1 MRDLAATSLTEIVGA
16 GGGGG
21 GGGGGVEAPDTLHS
35 IATAKIL
42 DIVSEGPIVG
52 PVDGLKSVVLGGTP
66 IQNPDGSTNFQNFS
80 VDWRLGTSDQTF
92 LPGFQS
98 VENEIAVGVALTSD
112 VPWSKAVQNTQLTA
126 VRVRF
131 GVPAIETQDKSNGN
145 INGYKIDYAIDIATD
160 GGSFTQVL
168 TNSFTGKAASL
179 YERTER
185 INLPASKAGWVV
197 RVRRLTP
204 NKHDSSIQDTVNIEA
219 LTEVIDR
226 KLRYPN
232 TALFGMQFDAKSFSS
247 IPTRGYLVRGRI
259 IAIPSNY
266 DPETRTYFG
275 TWDGT
280 FKQGWTNNPAWI
292 FRDLALHPRYGCG
305 RSIDA
310 SVLDKWSLY
319 EIAQYCDVMVPDGLG
334 GMEPRFTC
342 NAVIQSQA
350 DAFKVLQDVAGI
362 FRGQAHWGAGA
373 VVATADM
380 PMEPARVYTQANVI
394 DGKFNYSGTSRKSRY
409 TVAQVSYNDKTNQFK
424 QAVEYVQDD
433 DGLARY
439 GIIKASITAFGTTSQ
454 GQAHRLGL
462 WAIHSSR
469 LETQTVS
476 FSVGLDGT
484 MAAPGEVI
492 AVADAKKAGRR
503 IGGRI
508 RGMSDLSTV
517 VLDKAPV
524 VKVGD
529 DLTVIMP
536 DGFAQKRAVSNIN
549 GDTIK
554 VNPAFTDMGVSGAVW
569 MVESDDLV
577 SQLFRVISIAEESD
591 NGQVV
596 YTMNCA
602 QHEPGKYALIDN
614 GAQIKKRP
622 ITVIPPSVQPPPA
635 NVRIT
640 QNVVIDQGTAKTT
653 MTVAWDAADKATSY
667 LAKWRKDN
675 GEWVSMPVTGALSLD
690 VVGVYAGMYEA
701 QVRAVNAMGVTS
713 IPGMSQPTAIKGK
726 TGAPPAVSLLTASQN
741 QLFAIEINWGFP
753 GNGSA
758 NDTQRTDIW
767 QSRTPAFSDGVLQGS
782 YAYPTS
788 KAVLMGLAAGQAIYF
803 WARLVDTSGNIGPWY
818 PVETGA
824 GVKGMSSADASPVLD
839 LLAGQITDSQLGKD
853 LLSKVDAIPAL
864 TDEVAALN
872 SDVADLNTSIAQIP
886 QIKSDVS
893 GLQKNVSGLS
903 TSVSSLSTAVTAIP
917 GIQTD
922 VKGLSTAVSSLSTST
937 AGIPGMSK
945 QIQDNANA
953 IAQLSTVDLPALNT
967 SVADLDAHVSELHDQ
982 VFPWMAGDDGA
993 LAGND
998 GALAGIVTEQSMR
1011 EEADFALGQRIEG
1024 VGAALNSQGDEIRA
1038 SVMQEMQ
1045 ARADGD
1051 MAQAELTT
1059 ALRADF
1065 NDNAAAVSQQLQAQ
1079 ADATRAVASDVS
1091 ALKTSVGDNAAAISN
1106 LSTASSDADA
1116 ALARQITNL
1125 STSAAADIAAAVST
1139 EQKARVDGDAANA
1152 QAISTLSTSFSS
1164 NAAAVQSQI
1173 QANADA
1179 NKATASDVS
1188 ALNTSVK
1195 DNAASISALSTASSE
1210 GDKALAASIAAL
1222 STSTADGLGAAIKT
1236 EQQARV
1242 DGDSA
1247 NATAISSLQSTV
1259 KDTNAAIATLSTAS
1273 ADADKAL
1280 AQSIANLST
1289 STSKDI
1295 AAAVSTETSAR
1306 IDGDKAN
1313 ADAITALN
1321 TTVKDNTAGISALST
1336 ASADADKALAQSIS
1350 DLKTQTGKDITAAVA
1365 TEATARTSGDAAN
1378 AKSITDLTTKFNDNA
1393 ASVQTQIQ
1401 AGADANAANASAI
1414 SKLGATV
1421 DGNTSAINSLQ
1432 KTTSDADAAMAQQI
1446 AGLTAQVNP
1455 AMAGDDG
1462 PMSGN
1467 DSALAGVYTEA
1478 DARAEADM
1486 ALAQKIESVQAT
1498 LSAQGDTLNAAVQ
1511 SETQARTDADGAL
1524 AQSITSLTASF
1535 NDNAASVAQ
1544 QLQAQSDA
1552 TSAVA
1557 SSVTSLTT
1565 DVKGNKAAISD
1576 LAAATSDADSALG
1589 QRITDLSVSTAAD
1602 TKAQIATEQKARV
1615 DGDSANADAITSL
1628 RADYNANSAL
1638 VQEQINVVSD
1648 STSANALSITNLQSS
1663 VKDANAAISTES
1675 KARSDGDTANA
1686 TAITNL
1692 ATKTTADIGAAI
1704 TTEAKARS
1712 DADTALTQSITN
1724 LSSTVDKNAATV
1736 TTLQKTVT
1744 DGDAAN
1750 AQAITDLRA
1759 QTATDISSAVNTE
1772 ATARVSGDKVN
1783 ADAITTLQSSVK
1795 DTSATVQTQGKTLAA
1810 LDGQLSASYTIKAQ
1824 VVNGQTYAA
1833 SMALGA
1839 DGSGNTSIL
1848 FSASTFAVIDPSS
1861 GKVSSPFAIQN
1872 GQVFI
1877 ANGFISNGY
1886 ITNAM
1891 LGDATVTTAKIANG
1905 SIDQARIQN
1914 GAIGSAQIQDGA
1926 INTAK
1931 IGDAQISTAKIGV
1944 AQIDTLRIAGGA
1956 VTTGQYFEGNRT
1968 MSGNFWCTGGP
1979 VMFVYGGYNSS
1990 TFTLLIDGGV
2000 VAVHQNTNNPE
2011 YSIYSTTLGAGT
2023 HSFQLS
2029 IANPLG
2035 GTVRLT
2041 VYEFKR

>member
-1 MRDLAATSLTEIVGA
+1 MRNLAATSPMELIGA
-16 GGGGG
+16 KGG

-52 PVDGLKSVVLGGTP
+52 PIDGLKSVVLGGTP
-66 IQNPDGSTNFQNFS
+66 IQNPDGSTNFQNYS

-92 LPGFQS
+92 MPGFPS

-112 VPWSKAVQNTQLTA
+112 TPWSKAVQNTQLTA
-126 VRVRF
+126 VRIRF
-131 GVPAIETQDKSNGN
+131 GVPAIEVQDKSNGN
-145 INGYKIDYAIDIATD
+145 IDGYKIDYAIDVATD

-168 TNSFTGKAASL
+168 TNSLSGKAASL

-185 INLPASKAGWVV
+185 INLPVSKTGWVV

-232 TALFGMQFDAKSFSS
+232 TAVFGMQFDAKSFSS

-266 DPETRTYFG
+266 DPESRTYFG

-310 SVLDKWSLY
+310 SALDKWSLY
-319 EIAQYCDVMVPDGLG
+319 EIARYCDVMVPDGLG

-342 NAVIQSQA
+342 NTVIQSQA

-362 FRGQAHWGAGA
+362 FRGQAYWGAGS
-373 VVATADM
+373 VIATADM
-380 PMEPARVYTQANVI
+380 PMEPAHVYTQANVI
-394 DGKFNYSGTSRKSRY
+394 DGEFNYSGTSRKSRY

-439 GIIKASITAFGTTSQ
+439 GVIKASITAFGTTSQ

-469 LETQTVS
+469 LETQTLS

-484 MAAPGEVI
+484 MAAPGDVI

-508 RGMSDLSTV
+508 RGMSDMATV

-536 DGFAQKRAVSNIN
+536 DGFAQKRAVSSVN

-554 VNPAFTDMGVSGAVW
+554 VNPAFTDKGVSGAVW

-577 SQLFRVISIAEESD
+577 SQLFRVISIAEEAD

-622 ITVIPPSVQPPPA
+622 ITVVPPSVQPPPA

-690 VVGVYAGMYEA
+690 VVGVYSGMYDA
-701 QVRAVNAMGVTS
+701 QVRAVNALGVTS

-726 TGAPPAVSLLTASQN
+726 TGAPPAVALLTASLDQM
-741 QLFAIEINWGFP
+741 FAIEINWGFP
-753 GNGSA
+753 ADGSA

-782 YAYPTS
+782 YAYPTN
-788 KAVLMGLAAGQAIYF
+788 KAVLMGLAAGQAVYF

-824 GVKGMSSADASPVLD
+824 GVKGMSNADAIP
-839 LLAGQITDSQLGKD
+839 LLEALVGKITDSQLGKD
-853 LLSKVDAIPAL
+853 LLSKVDAVPGL
-864 TDEVAALN
+864 VDEVAALN
-872 SDVADLNTSIAQIP
+872 TSVAQIP
-886 QIKSDVS
+886 QIKADVS

-903 TSVSSLSTAVTAIP
+903 TSASSLSTAVTAIP

-922 VKGLSTAVSSLSTST
+922 VKGLSTAVSSLL
-937 AGIPGMSK
+937 
-945 QIQDNANA
+945 N
-953 IAQLSTVDLPALNT
+953 VDLPALNT
-967 SVADLDAHVSELHDQ
+967 SVDDLNAHVSELHDQ
-982 VFPWMAGDDGA
+982 VFPWMAGDDGSF
-993 LAGND
+993 AGND
-998 GALAGIVTEQSMR
+998 GALVGVVSEQSMR
-1011 EEADFALGQRIEG
+1011 EEADLALGQRIEG
-1024 VGAALNSQGDEIRA
+1024 VGAALNAQGDTIRA
-1038 SVMQEMQ
+1038 SVIQEMQ

-1051 MAQAELTT
+1051 MAQAALTT
-1059 ALRADF
+1059 ALRAEF
-1065 NDNAAAVSQQLQAQ
+1065 NDNAASVSQQLQTQ
-1079 ADATRAVASDVS
+1079 ADATSAVASDVS
-1091 ALKTSVGDNAAAISN
+1091 ALKTSVAGNTAAIN
-1106 LSTASSDADA
+1106 TLSTTSSDADA
-1116 ALARQITNL
+1116 ALAKQITNL
-1125 STSAAADIAAAVST
+1125 STSTVEGIASAVST

-1152 QAISTLSTSFSS
+1152 QAITS
-1164 NAAAVQSQI
+1164 
-1173 QANADA
+1173 
-1179 NKATASDVS
+1179 
-1188 ALNTSVK
+1188 
-1195 DNAASISALSTASSE
+1195 
-1210 GDKALAASIAAL
+1210 
-1222 STSTADGLGAAIKT
+1222 
-1236 EQQARV
+1236 
-1242 DGDSA
+1242 
-1247 NATAISSLQSTV
+1247 
-1259 KDTNAAIATLSTAS
+1259 
-1273 ADADKAL
+1273 
-1280 AQSIANLST
+1280 
-1289 STSKDI
+1289 
-1295 AAAVSTETSAR
+1295 
-1306 IDGDKAN
+1306 
-1313 ADAITALN
+1313 LN
-1321 TTVKDNTAGISALST
+1321 TTVKGNTSAISTLST

-1350 DLKTQTGKDITAAVA
+1350 DLKTQTGKDISAAVA
-1365 TEATARTSGDAAN
+1365 TESKARTDGDAAN

-1421 DGNTSAINSLQ
+1421 DGNTSAISSLQ

-1455 AMAGDDG
+1455 ALAGDDTG
-1462 PMSGN
+1462 MSGN

-1478 DARAEADM
+1478 DARAEADL
-1486 ALAQKIESVQAT
+1486 ALAQKIESVQAA
-1498 LSAQGDTLNAAVQ
+1498 LNSQGDTLLASVQ
-1511 SETQARTDADGAL
+1511 SESLARTDGDGAL
-1524 AQSITSLTASF
+1524 AKSITSLNSSF
-1535 NDNAASVAQ
+1535 NDNAAAVAR

-1557 SSVTSLTT
+1557 SSVASLTT
-1565 DVKGNKAAISD
+1565 DVKGNKSAISD
-1576 LAAATSDADSALG
+1576 LATATSSADSALG

-1628 RADYNANSAL
+1628 RADYNANSAS
-1638 VQEQINVVSD
+1638 VQAQIKVVSD

-1663 VKDANAAISTES
+1663 VKDANAVISTES
-1675 KARSDGDTANA
+1675 KARSDG
-1686 TAITNL
+1686 
-1692 ATKTTADIGAAI
+1692 
-1704 TTEAKARS
+1704 
-1712 DADTALTQSITN
+1712 DTALTQSITN
-1724 LSSTVDKNAATV
+1724 LSSTVDKNAAAV

-1744 DGDAAN
+1744 DGDTAN
-1750 AQAITDLRA
+1750 AQAITDLRT
-1759 QTATDISSAVNTE
+1759 QTAKDISSAVSTE
-1772 ATARVSGDKVN
+1772 ATARASGDKAN
-1783 ADAITTLQSSVK
+1783 ADAITTLQSTVK
-1795 DTSATVQTQGKTLAA
+1795 DTSATVQTQGRTLAA

-1877 ANGFISNGY
+1877 ASGFISNGS
-1886 ITNAM
+1886 ITNAQ
-1891 LGDATVTTAKIANG
+1891 IANG
-1905 SIDQARIQN
+1905 SIDNAKIQN
-1914 GAIGSAQIQDGA
+1914 GAIDSAKIQNGA
-1926 INTAK
+1926 ITYAQ
-1931 IGDAQISTAKIGV
+1931 IGDAQIGGAKIWNAGIATAHIGE
-1944 AQIDTLRIAGGA
+1944 AQIDTLRIAQGA
-1956 VTTGQYFEGNRT
+1956 VCAGQ
-1968 MSGNFWCTGGP
+1968 SGSGRGAANVWVNSIGSGSQLLVT
-1979 VMFVYGGYNSS
+1979 YGAPGSGAGQQIN
-1990 TFTLLIDGGV
+1990 LLIDGGA
-2000 VAVHQNTNNPE
+2000 VAYHITQALNDYASYAV
-2011 YSIYSTTLGAGT
+2011 TLSPGT
-2023 HSFQLS
+2023 HMITVQIQNSLSPNVSLNALTFQ
-2029 IANPLG
+2029 
-2035 GTVRLT
+2035 R
-2041 VYEFKR
+2041 